1 MADVHVVDLAKRKDW
16 SKIAEHGVDGV
27 NVAPGTWRLDCS
39 TPADR
44 KVAEGDDGSGAE
56 RRGTVTLLSEVATT
70 PVSRVTSD
78 TRLRYRIMQ
87 D

>member
-1 MADVHVVDLAKRKDW
+1 MFMQRLGG
-16 SKIAEHGVDGV
+16 SKIAQGWMVSMWHL
-27 NVAPGTWRLDCS
+27 APGGW

-56 RRGTVTLLSEVATT
+56 RRGTVTLLSEVATI

-78 TRLRYRIMQ
+78 TRPRYRIMQ

>member
-1 MADVHVVDLAKRKDW
+1 MADVHAEAGWVKNSPGKMVSMWHLAAGGW
-16 SKIAEHGVDGV
+16 
-27 NVAPGTWRLDCS
+27 

-44 KVAEGDDGSGAE
+44 KVAGGDDGSGAE